1 MRNPETEVSTDGL
14 LRALRTQAGNGNE
27 IAGHAAN
34 TIEELEKLVAIL
46 ADQVNG
52 FEKKQRED
60 AAIDWVHSRN
70 CHCKECQL
78 EAERN

>member
-34 TIEELEKLVAIL
+34 TIEELEKLVAEL
-46 ADQVNG
+46 TDQIKAW
-52 FEKKQRED
+52 EKTKRE
-60 AAIDWVHSRN
+60 IDYAVDTYGRYIP
-70 CHCKECQL
+70 
-78 EAERN
+78 